1 MITELKGDF
10 IVKTLDRNVANIF
23 EAQRII
29 AERNVYVRGR
39 NLTIK
44 KKKGKSI
51 GRYTGRLM
59 SSLSHPSYTI
69 VKTTEGFIVN
79 SSIMQYMRFL
89 DMKRMGNREIYNKQ
103 LWGILYRRTFPSIK
117 YDYGKNVHDA
127 LGAALKKA
135 AKTK

>member
-10 IVKTLDRNVANIF
+10 IVRVLDRDISHIY

-39 NLTIK
+39 SLAVK
-44 KKKGKSI
+44 KKKGKGI

-69 VKTTEGFIVN
+69 VKTAEGFIVN

-89 DMKRMGNREIYNKQ
+89 DMKRKGNREIYNRQ
-103 LWGILYRRTFPSIK
+103 LWGILYRNTYPSLK
-117 YDYGKNVHDA
+117 YDFGQNVHDA
-127 LGAALKKA
+127 LGVALRKA

>member
-10 IVKTLDRNVANIF
+10 IVKTLDRDIQHIY

-44 KKKGKSI
+44 KKRGKGI
-51 GRYTGRLM
+51 GRYTGRLL

-89 DMKRMGNREIYNKQ
+89 DMKRKGNREIYNRQ
-103 LWGILYRRTFPSIK
+103 LWGILYRNTYPSLK
-117 YDYGKNVHDA
+117 YDYGKSVHDA